1 MEFHTKNYPTPNGG
15 VEGVQVK
22 WTGFNILLAAGSK
35 GFIACPAFDLEAC
48 ERFGVAAALL
58 ESSPDNPIGN
68 LERFAN
74 RKITVANKQARQLG
88 IEPGM
93 DANDAMALIA

>member
-1 MEFHTKNYPTPNGG
+1 MEFHTKLFTTPNGT

-22 WTGFNILLAAGSK
+22 WTGFNILLASGTK
-35 GFIACPAFDLEAC
+35 GFIACPAFALDAC

-58 ESSPDNPIGN
+58 ESSPENPIGT
-68 LERFAN
+68 LERFSN
-74 RKITVANKQARQLG
+74 RKITAANKQARQLG

-93 DANDAMALIA
+93 DAVDALALIA